1 MSVYGVVAERKK
13 HAPFG
18 CDKASGFRRSAI
30 GGDIMHTYQILVIFV
45 WILMAAAVIA
55 GVVGII
61 RAIRRR

>member
-1 MSVYGVVAERKK
+1 
-13 HAPFG
+13 
-18 CDKASGFRRSAI
+18 
-30 GGDIMHTYQILVIFV
+30 MHTYQILVIFV